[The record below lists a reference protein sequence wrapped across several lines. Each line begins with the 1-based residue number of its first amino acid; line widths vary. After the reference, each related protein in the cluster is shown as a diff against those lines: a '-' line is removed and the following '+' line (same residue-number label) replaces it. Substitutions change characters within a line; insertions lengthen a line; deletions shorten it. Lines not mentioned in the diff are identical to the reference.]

1 MMIMGYVG
9 RKLRES
15 RLLFPKSNRGL
26 IVPIDHG
33 LTLGPISGLQ
43 SVYAVESWINS
54 NYVSAVLAHKG
65 VLEKLILRGMLRPS
79 TGIILHMSGMP
90 SISESPDTK
99 ILVASIEAA
108 LQLGVDAV
116 SIQVNFTETNF
127 EHNLSILGSV
137 TDIAH
142 EAGLPV
148 LTMLYDK
155 VISAS
160 SEIKMERL
168 HHLIRIVTELGSDA
182 IKIGFPDSESAIAE
196 IVELHGS
203 DIKIF
208 FAGGEKTS
216 DEILINNTK
225 AAISSGACGLCVG
238 RNIFQNLNPQ
248 SLLHH
253 LYECINSESIS
264 LA

>member
-1 MMIMGYVG
+1 MGYIG

-15 RLLFPKSNRGL
+15 RLLFPHSNKGL

-33 LTLGPISGLQ
+33 LTMGPILGLQ
-43 SVYAVESWINS
+43 NIDAVEPWINN
-54 NYVSAVLAHKG
+54 NYVSAILAHKG
-65 VLEKLILRGMLRPS
+65 VLEKLILRGALRPS
-79 TGIILHMSGMP
+79 IGVILHINGMP
-90 SISESPDTK
+90 TISASPDTK

-108 LQLGVDAV
+108 LQLGADAV
-116 SIQVNFTETNF
+116 SIQINFTGKNF
-127 EHNLSILGSV
+127 EHNLSILGMV

-155 VISAS
+155 VIAES

-182 IKIGFPDSESAIAE
+182 IKIGFPDSETSIIE
-196 IVELHGS
+196 IVSLHGS

-208 FAGGEKTS
+208 FAGGEKTA
-216 DEILINNTK
+216 DNILINNTK
-225 AAISSGACGLCVG
+225 IAISAGASGLCVG
-238 RNIFQNLNPQ
+238 RNVFQNLNPQ
-248 SLLHH
+248 SLLKN
-253 LYECINSESIS
+253 LYECINAELIS